1 MEKLPVLVRGH
12 DHKTIAFDDEVVHD
26 PGSFEEVYI
35 RLIADMARVARYAE
49 APRVHWDSV
58 ELRYCACEIE
68 PFLIS
73 QLHSNLCL
81 SHLHKPPCT
90 HLKPISGI

>member
-49 APRVHWDSV
+49 ALAPIGTLWNFDTAHMK
-58 ELRYCACEIE
+58 
-68 PFLIS
+68 
-73 QLHSNLCL
+73 L
-81 SHLHKPPCT
+81 SL
-90 HLKPISGI
+90 S